1 MIQEADENFEKD
13 ATLVEGS
20 TFLNKLTLGSK
31 QANYDLPSAESLTK
45 QPDDFVFEVANGSG
59 EHERTPQ

>member
-20 TFLNKLTLGSK
+20 TFLNKLALNNK
-31 QANYDLPSAESLTK
+31 QANYDLPSSSIVK
-45 QPDDFVFEVANGSG
+45 QQDEFVFEVANGSG
-59 EHERTPQ
+59 E